1 MGRAEDDR
9 LRPVGDLP
17 PHVVEVGLVPG
28 ERARDDARG
37 RERDR
42 GRVRLERRLGH
53 DHLVAPL
60 ERGERQEAE
69 QLVGAVAG
77 DELLG
82 PDAEAAAERLAERS
96 GAAVGIQVHA
106 RRLAGDRG
114 DDAG

>member
-1 MGRAEDDR
+1 MIVPA
-9 LRPVGDLP
+9 
-17 PHVVEVGLVPG
+17 GLWG
-28 ERARDDARG
+28 EQRMTAFVRSVTFR
-37 RERDR
+37 RKRDR

-96 GAAVGIQVHA
+96 GTAVGIQVHA